1 MDRKRAALAL
11 AALILAIL
19 AREAAACAIAPGWTP
34 PPLAEWLARSPVVF
48 IGTVLSSGWP
58 EERMVV
64 GSPPREVIFGR
75 RTPELVKARFQVEV
89 ALRGVSSPKF
99 EVRQGET
106 SCDNEFQPGER
117 WLFVGTRN
125 GSFIF
130 GGSRVLRTGLGTEFS
145 LRANDRDAL
154 LEAFPGLRS
163 IDALPVER

>member
-1 MDRKRAALAL
+1 MMDRKRTALAL
-11 AALILAIL
+11 SALILTIL
-19 AREAAACAIAPGWTP
+19 AREAAACSIAPGWTP

-58 EERMVV
+58 EEKIVV
-64 GSPPREVIFGR
+64 GSPPREVVVGR
-75 RTPELVKARFQVEV
+75 RTREVVNARFQVEV

-99 EVRQGET
+99 EIRQGET

-117 WLFVGTRN
+117 WLFVGTRY

-130 GGSRVLRTGLGTEFS
+130 GGSRVLRSGLGTEFP

-154 LEAFPGLRS
+154 LQVFPNAPL
-163 IDALPVER
+163 D